1 MKKLTPLH
9 ILLFFITL
17 FTTTFFGAVQ
27 QGVNPFEILKELNI
41 LKGIPFSFTL
51 LSILGGHELAH
62 YLASRRHGVSATLP
76 YFIPAPNIVGTFG
89 AVIKMKAPIKDRK
102 ALLDIGS
109 AGPLIGFL
117 IATLA
122 IIVGLGYS
130 KVETHPAVPESDSRH
145 GLGLGSSILFDILVR
160 IVLDINPEEYDILL
174 HPVAFAGWIGLF
186 VTSLNLL
193 PVGQLDGGHI
203 LYAISGRLH
212 NLISKLTIPVL
223 IILGLLGW
231 IGWYM
236 WAVLLIILGT
246 KHPPVIYPFL
256 PLDKRRR
263 NIGWLCLAVFILT
276 FSPVPFSE
284 I

>member
-1 MKKLTPLH
+1 MKRLTPLH
-9 ILLFFITL
+9 IILFLVTL

-27 QGVNPFEILKELNI
+27 QGVNPFEIHKGLNI

-62 YLASRRHGVSATLP
+62 YLASRRHRVAATLP
-76 YFIPAPNIVGTFG
+76 YFIPAPNMVGTFG
-89 AVIKMKAPIKDRK
+89 AVIKMKAPIKDRR

-109 AGPLIGFL
+109 AGPLTGFV
-117 IATLA
+117 IAVIA
-122 IIVGLGYS
+122 VVIGLGYS
-130 KVETHPAVPESDSRH
+130 KVEIHQAVPESDLRQ

-160 IVLDINPEEYDILL
+160 IVLNINPEKYDVLL

-212 NLISKLTIPVL
+212 TLISKLMIPALV
-223 IILGLLGW
+223 ILGFLGW
-231 IGWYM
+231 AGWYI
-236 WAVLLIILGT
+236 WAILLIILGT
-246 KHPPVIYPFL
+246 KHPPLIYPFL

-263 NIGWLCLAVFILT
+263 RLGWLCLAILILT